1 MRQKKRPIKSKRE
14 DMPMNRLI
22 KVFFTTVINFIVF
35 DYYSWQSMKIFH
47 SKNKEYL
54 EINKNIPQKSKK
66 ERLKKGGNHAPA

>member
-54 EINKNIPQKSKK
+54 EIDKNILQKSKK
-66 ERLKKGGNHAPA
+66 SAA